1 MFFLGRGYQS
11 LIPVTCPH
19 PLEGASTP
27 RKQAKALM
35 KKILCPEG
43 ARTEDCFHRSC
54 SDCRHLRGDLEEEIE
69 AIFQANSISSVLFEK
84 WTTQDRTEVKTFNVP
99 PGDFAKLVVNDI
111 EDWTTHQ
118 YVDKQ
123 QQRWYKNMIEDLP
136 LDTCLIVPDFSMN
149 YREDLDI
156 GALSKT
162 AKFQY

>member
-1 MFFLGRGYQS
+1 
-11 LIPVTCPH
+11 
-19 PLEGASTP
+19 
-27 RKQAKALM
+27 M

-118 YVDKQ
+118 YVDNQ

-162 AKFQY
+162 AKFQ